1 MDRRSQ
7 ESPRTLSNG
16 AGNELNAKSFKARGR
31 PRNGHHSHATKT
43 VLESLARIAVS
54 KNINSSEFF
63 NSLVDAW
70 KQKESTCEN
79 LVIRCRKRTRDS
91 AIFLFTIGQKVVAQ
105 FPVPEHIL
113 QEKNPLKGYID
124 TMPSEAFSAKNP
136 TVKNPRIRDLE
147 QRMKKVNL
155 KARVLEI
162 PEPKPVYTKFGTQ
175 AYVSNVLI
183 ADETGTIR
191 LSLWNQQI
199 NKVSVDDVIKI
210 ENAKVARFRGKRQL
224 RLGRSGKLSVIE
236 GFFVNNKQR

>member
-1 MDRRSQ
+1 MRKRRS
-7 ESPRTLSNG
+7 PG
-16 AGNELNAKSFKARGR
+16 RGR
-31 PRNGHHSHATKT
+31 PRGHHHSR
-43 VLESLARIAVS
+43 VDIGLLEYLARIS
-54 KNINSSEFF
+54 RKYGIDSRELFH
-63 NSLVDAW
+63 SLVDSW
-70 KQKESTCEN
+70 KQKESTCEK
-79 LVIRCRKRTRDS
+79 LVMRCRKRTRDS

-105 FPVPEHIL
+105 FPMPEHIL
-113 QEKNPLKGYID
+113 QEINPLKGYID
-124 TMPSEAFSAKNP
+124 TMQAESPSAKNP
-136 TVKNPRIRDLE
+136 TLKNPRIRDLE
-147 QRMKKVNL
+147 KMMKQVNL

-175 AYVSNVLI
+175 AHVSNVLI

-236 GFFVNNKQR
+236 VDGFPTTDELKKN